1 MRIKFYITR
10 LPHSEGI
17 PLPKYQTDG
26 SAGVDLPAAIENS
39 ASIQPGTR
47 LLVPTGFA
55 FSIPAAY
62 EAQVRPRSGLA
73 LKYGITVLNSPG
85 TIDSDYRGE
94 VSVLL
99 VNLGNEIFSF
109 NRGDRIAQI
118 VFSKVEQVQLEEV
131 EELYESDRGTG
142 GYGSTGISKKS
153 KTRGIK

>member
-1 MRIKFYITR
+1 M
-10 LPHSEGI
+10 
-17 PLPKYQTDG
+17 PKYQTDG

-55 FSIPAAY
+55 FSMPAAY

-99 VNLGNEIFSF
+99 INLGNKTFSF

-118 VFSKVEQVQLEEV
+118 VFSKVAKVQLEEV
-131 EELYESDRGTG
+131 EELDESDRGTG